1 MCRWRRRD
9 TTCCW
14 ERSWKRLCCWV
25 RSLCAVKTWW
35 SRPNPQVPIWQA
47 APFWM
52 EPMRDKGS
60 WLPRWSLFPSTLSVY
75 SHWSTNLML
84 SGQIKPQVWKIYGYM
99 VAKSKHHIEYFLAKF
114 NYSVDRFDIIW
125 LNVSIRLKD
134 LRLDS

>member
-1 MCRWRRRD
+1 
-9 TTCCW
+9 
-14 ERSWKRLCCWV
+14 
-25 RSLCAVKTWW
+25 
-35 SRPNPQVPIWQA
+35 
-47 APFWM
+47 
-52 EPMRDKGS
+52 
-60 WLPRWSLFPSTLSVY
+60 
-75 SHWSTNLML
+75 ML